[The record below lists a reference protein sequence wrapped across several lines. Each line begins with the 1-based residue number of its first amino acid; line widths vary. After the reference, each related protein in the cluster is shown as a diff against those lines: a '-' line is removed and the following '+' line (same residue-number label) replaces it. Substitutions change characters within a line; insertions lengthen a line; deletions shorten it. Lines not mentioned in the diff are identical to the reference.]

1 MYIET
6 ISGRYGNYFYQR
18 CKGGKTQF
26 KSRNID
32 WKSNHDPNS
41 GVIKYRQLF
50 HDALSGQTF
59 SSRKAMYEHVRVFIK
74 THK

>member
-1 MYIET
+1 MYIDK
-6 ISGRYGNYFYQR
+6 ISGRFGNYFYQR

-32 WKSNHDPNS
+32 WRSNHDPNS
-41 GVIKYRQLF
+41 GVVKYRQLF
-50 HDALSGQTF
+50 YDALKGSHFT
-59 SSRKAMYEHVRVFIK
+59 SRKAMYEYVREYIK